1 MKGMIRSMMGEMID
15 MGALATRNSST
26 VALGN
31 ARMNARGDIVDKSG
45 KVLKAREVVVQ
56 EYYNSNPKAVT
67 QTVSLRNLG
76 DEVMTPAE
84 AVAALTAK
92 AEAPAKKEAPKKRK
106 IIDED
111 EE

>member
-1 MKGMIRSMMGEMID
+1 MKGMIRSMKGEMVD
-15 MGALATRNSST
+15 MAALASINSTT

-67 QTVSLRNLG
+67 QTVSLRDLG
-76 DEVMTPAE
+76 DEVLTPAQAIE
-84 AVAALTAK
+84 AIQKQV
-92 AEAPAKKEAPKKRK
+92 EEAKKPEPKKRK
-106 IIDED
+106 IIED